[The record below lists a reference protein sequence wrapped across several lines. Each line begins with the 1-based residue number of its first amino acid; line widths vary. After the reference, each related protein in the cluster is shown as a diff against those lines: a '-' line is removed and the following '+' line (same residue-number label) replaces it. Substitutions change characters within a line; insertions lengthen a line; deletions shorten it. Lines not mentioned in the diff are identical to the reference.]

1 MSLAAPSFYREPPRR
16 DLPRWLLAA
25 AAVLAVHLGIGYLWF
40 SRQPPEPRGVSVDA
54 VLLDLPP
61 PEQAPAPAPT
71 PPQEAQPEAAPPP
84 PPPEVKPPEPE
95 PPPPEMTQPEPVPP
109 PPPVTQEIVPE
120 TPVLPKP
127 EAVIELP
134 KPVPAVD
141 LKQQEEARRRAE
153 EQQEQRRRAED
164 KKREAEHRAKVLAD
178 QARKEQLKREA
189 SARAAAAAQANAAKS
204 AANAASRGDW
214 LSEVRSRIAS
224 AAHDLPG
231 GGSGVATVGF
241 TVDRGGHI
249 GGVRV
254 VHSSGLPN
262 LDQEAVA
269 TVRRAGSVPPPPSGA
284 SESVSMPIRFR
295 S

>member
-1 MSLAAPSFYREPPRR
+1 MSLAAQSFYREPPRR

-25 AAVLAVHLGIGYLWF
+25 AAVLAIHAGLGYLWF
-40 SRQPPEPRGVSVDA
+40 SRQPPEPQGVSVDA

-61 PEQAPAPAPT
+61 PEQAAAPAPT

-95 PPPPEMTQPEPVPP
+95 PPPPEMTQPEPPPPP
-109 PPPVTQEIVPE
+109 PPPVIQEIVPE

-134 KPVPAVD
+134 KPAPAVD
-141 LKQQEEARRRAE
+141 LKQQEEA
-153 EQQEQRRRAED
+153 RRRAED

-178 QARKEQLKREA
+178 QARKEQVKREA

-204 AANAASRGDW
+204 AASAASKRDW
-214 LSEVRSRIAS
+214 LSEVHARIVS
-224 AAHDLPG
+224 AAQNLPG
-231 GGSGVATVGF
+231 GGNGVAMIGF

-249 GGVRV
+249 GGVHV
-254 VHSSGLPN
+254 IHGSGQPN
-262 LDQEAVA
+262 LDEEAVA
-269 TVRRAGSVPPPPSGA
+269 TARRAGSVPPPPSGN
-284 SESVSMPIRFR
+284 SELVTMPIRFR